1 MKKIKISIMTILVAI
16 STIIGTQTVQAA
28 SSEPIEIRTV
38 EDLMAISNDPSASY
52 ILMNDIDLSETKKG
66 GSLDTGHGWTP
77 IDYFTGVLDGNGYRI
92 KNLNMYGSELE
103 NYQFIGF
110 INTCEDGTIKNIG
123 FTDVDIDIT
132 NSKYTQFGTIC
143 GWSYGYSAKIEN
155 CYVTGNINI
164 SIEQYGGLI
173 GGCCAI
179 NQGNYIDNCFNAA
192 DIKVKGDNG
201 NLRLYVYGVAEHS
214 EKSYNVGNIN
224 TSGFDGN
231 IYIYGASKDD
241 DNNYYLNSAIENITA
256 EVNNGTKLTS
266 AMMKM
271 QGSFTG
277 FDFANTWE
285 IDPYCSYK
293 YPQLKNN
300 RIVRLTSLDLT
311 APSKLVY
318 DQGDELD
325 LSDAKVKLNY
335 EDDVN
340 STIPLTKG
348 MLSGYDMS
356 KIGKQTV
363 NVTYGGI
370 SKTFDIEV
378 KEIPVESV
386 SIISN
391 LSIYRPESKQITAT
405 ILPERASD
413 KKLAWTSSDTSIATV
428 SDGLVRAKNPGT
440 VTITATSVNGKIAE
454 CQVTVMVAAT
464 SILLDKTEATLE
476 VGGTDVIK
484 ANVLPLECTDEVKW
498 KSDNDNVV
506 QVSNGKIIAVAG
518 GTTTITAY
526 TDSGIEAKCKVTVE
540 IPVTS
545 ISVQETLNIYSA
557 KSETLTVTFTPENAS
572 NRQLTWNSADPNIAS
587 VSEDGAVRGKSAGTT
602 TITATSVNGK
612 TASCKVTVL
621 VACVSLSLDKS
632 SYELQVGNIGKI
644 TVTAEPANSADVIK
658 WKTSDANVVDVDN
671 GEVYAIGEGKATIT
685 AYTDNGVEAQCVVTV
700 TNAAKVIKQVKDV
713 SVKLKT
719 VKNVKGKKL
728 KLTLTG
734 KSICDGYEIQY
745 ASKKNFS
752 GKKTI
757 KKTSGSAT
765 INKLKKGK
773 QYYVRARGYKT
784 IQGKVYYGK
793 WSSVKKVKIKK

>member
-1 MKKIKISIMTILVAI
+1 MHAGQINGVNVSAV
-16 STIIGTQTVQAA
+16 GRY
-28 SSEPIEIRTV
+28 SSEKE
-38 EDLMAISNDPSASY
+38 
-52 ILMNDIDLSETKKG
+52 
-66 GSLDTGHGWTP
+66 
-77 IDYFTGVLDGNGYRI
+77 
-92 KNLNMYGSELE
+92 
-103 NYQFIGF
+103 
-110 INTCEDGTIKNIG
+110 
-123 FTDVDIDIT
+123 
-132 NSKYTQFGTIC
+132 
-143 GWSYGYSAKIEN
+143 
-155 CYVTGNINI
+155 
-164 SIEQYGGLI
+164 
-173 GGCCAI
+173 
-179 NQGNYIDNCFNAA
+179 
-192 DIKVKGDNG
+192 
-201 NLRLYVYGVAEHS
+201 
-214 EKSYNVGNIN
+214 
-224 TSGFDGN
+224 
-231 IYIYGASKDD
+231 
-241 DNNYYLNSAIENITA
+241 NNYYLSTSVQAGTENDSNDKA
-256 EVNNGTKLTS
+256 LTES
-266 AMMKM
+266 MMKM

-340 STIPLTKG
+340 STIPLTTG

-370 SKTFDIEV
+370 SKPFDIEV

-784 IQGKVYYGK
+784 IQGKIYYGK